1 MLEFVLHE
9 NFSRSW
15 NLFYN
20 NQLDGMCSINKKA
33 VGKCSTGKSA
43 VGKCSTTVLDVR
55 KCSTN
60 SFFAVE
66 QSIPCVE
73 ICSISILELESV
85 LQFFSFIIR
94 LSHFFFGK
102 MAEQSFKIL
111 VSDGKHGCFN
121 ESMCLQVSILV
132 KKTKRKL

>member
-1 MLEFVLHE
+1 MEFVLFLHVGICSTKNVMLEFVLHE

-85 LQFFSFIIR
+85 LPTVFW
-94 LSHFFFGK
+94 L
-102 MAEQSFKIL
+102 
-111 VSDGKHGCFN
+111 
-121 ESMCLQVSILV
+121 
-132 KKTKRKL
+132 